1 MFTYIR
7 NNHIWYIRATYIYIY
22 MCTEMLLAITAPR
35 REDLRDAERVA
46 RSHRS
51 DLAALAL
58 TNGKLRILSPM
69 VPKYHHANQHYGIL
83 LGNCWLSHCEP
94 AAG

>member
-1 MFTYIR
+1 
-7 NNHIWYIRATYIYIY
+7 
-22 MCTEMLLAITAPR
+22 MLLAITAPR

-69 VPKYHHANQHYGIL
+69 VPKYDHVNQYYRKL